1 MCKGTSSVQELK
13 KVSSVALDKRKILYS
28 KIFIDLL
35 LFGSTNKQ
43 QNPSGISF
51 ENSNGPVQH
60 FYVFPKLGNAFEF
73 FRIRFFF
80 NPQQMFFATSGN
92 LE

>member
-1 MCKGTSSVQELK
+1 MCKGTSSVKELK

-60 FYVFPKLGNAFEF
+60 FYVFPKLGNVFEF
-73 FRIRFFF
+73 FQNQI
-80 NPQQMFFATSGN
+80 
-92 LE
+92 LL